1 VRSPDAD
8 PHANVAGMFTRILAG
23 SAVIAFFAVVAISVA
38 ALQDREGPRAGV
50 LAGRSAEPTTADAST
65 TASASQS
72 GLLTRRP
79 GSRPGYDRIT
89 SVDGG
94 WSFEI
99 PTAWSAESAP
109 MRGGD
114 VASFDLR
121 AAALSGNAP
130 AADQLRMR
138 VYLAVDYDVT
148 PLETFGA
155 RDVPQWLV
163 VGQTRTTVSGRDAVR
178 TVKNA
183 YVPAGSPFDFQHV
196 VWDFRSPFF
205 ADRIVAVDAW
215 PANSPLAVEAE
226 RAMTTFQLSAPPPVV
241 TSPKI
246 SRPVATARATEYAGA
261 LGIVSGST
269 AKLVLFKE
277 YERAQIDD
285 AKRIGGPYAM
295 GGSTDPDQLVWIVVV
310 KGDFEQRGV
319 SRPPGPPGIGATYA
333 PPPKLVWLSVI
344 VNAIDGNVL
353 NYVPGT
359 LGEGP
364 VWFGG
369 LTDRAR

>member
-1 VRSPDAD
+1 MV
-8 PHANVAGMFTRILAG
+8 TRVLAG
-23 SAVIAFFAVVAISVA
+23 SAVAAFFLTVAITVASLQGREAAQSGAQAGRNPQPTPTEAVSFNPSQPA
-38 ALQDREGPRAGV
+38 ALT
-50 LAGRSAEPTTADAST
+50 RSAG
-65 TASASQS
+65 SQV
-72 GLLTRRP
+72 GH
-79 GSRPGYDRIT
+79 DRIT

-99 PTAWSAESAP
+99 PTAWSAESAS

-114 VASFDLR
+114 IASFDLR
-121 AAALSGNAP
+121 SAALSGNAP

-138 VYLAVDYDVT
+138 VQLAVDYDLT
-148 PLETFGA
+148 PLEKFGA

-163 VGQTRTTVSGRDAVR
+163 VGQTQMSVSGRDAVR

-183 YVPAGSPFDFQHV
+183 YVPVGSPFDQQHV
-196 VWDFRSPFF
+196 VWDFRSPFL

-215 PANSPLAVEAE
+215 PANGALALEAE
-226 RAMTTFQLSAPPPVV
+226 HAIATFELSAPPPAV
-241 TSPKI
+241 TAPKI
-246 SRPVATARATEYAGA
+246 SRPAATARAAEYAGM
-261 LGIVSGST
+261 LGTVGGST

-277 YERAQIDD
+277 SERAQIDE

-310 KGDFEQRGV
+310 RGDFEQRGV
-319 SRPPGPPGIGATYA
+319 SRPNYPPGIAATFA
-333 PPPKLVWLSVI
+333 PPPKLMWLAVI
-344 VNAIDGNVL
+344 VNAIDENVI

-359 LGEGP
+359 RGDGP
-364 VWFGG
+364 GWFDV